1 MYTPTLKVTN
11 SMSIKSGENPNDKVS
26 KESEA
31 SVITGMSEQDKATLK
46 KIDGVPNKTLQ
57 ACGEKEAT
65 GMEAYRLQQGEHGG
79 SNVFFNRDGKDCRY
93 SLTDGV
99 HGSMYLALAPDTA
112 MKEVFQNKKG
122 LKESDLDDYFMGT
135 VVLEKDVDVLQ
146 MTTLLKKSHLT
157 LHDVTTA
164 TREVTQAL
172 AKKVH
177 AAGFDGMMF
186 PSNVTGEQ
194 CLVLWHDKPSGDGLV
209 TTKSQKSLSEFKL
222 NGRDAADVLV
232 FDLNIPV
239 EE

>member
-1 MYTPTLKVTN
+1 
-11 SMSIKSGENPNDKVS
+11 MSIKSGENPNGEVK

-31 SVITGMSEQDKATLK
+31 SVITAMNEQDKATLG
-46 KIDGVPNKTLQ
+46 KIEPLQNGTLQ
-57 ACGEKEAT
+57 ACGEKFIA
-65 GMEAYRLQQGEHGG
+65 GMETYRLQLGKHGG

-99 HGSMYLALAPDTA
+99 NGSMYLALAPDTA

-135 VVLEKDVDVLQ
+135 VVLEKEYKVLRL
-146 MTTLLKKSHLT
+146 TELLKKSSLT

-164 TREVTQAL
+164 TREVTHSL

-177 AAGFDGMMF
+177 SAGFDGIIF
-186 PSNVTGEQ
+186 PSNVTGES
-194 CLVLWHDKPSGDGLV
+194 CLVLWHDEPSGIGAAK
-209 TTKSQKSLSEFKL
+209 TKNQTSLSNFKL
-222 NGRDAADVLV
+222 KGKDAVDVLV
-232 FDLNIPV
+232 FELGIPV